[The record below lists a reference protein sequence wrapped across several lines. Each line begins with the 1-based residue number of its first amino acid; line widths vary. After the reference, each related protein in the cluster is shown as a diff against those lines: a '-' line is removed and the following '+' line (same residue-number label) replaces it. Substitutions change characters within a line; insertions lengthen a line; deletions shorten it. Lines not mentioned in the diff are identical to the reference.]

1 MIGFITDRSEENLN
15 RRNALAEKGWYGMT
29 AAERAEWTGNPLT
42 AKDFGYTN
50 PINLLPTG
58 PYYSSSVELTYRNTS
73 ITATAITD
81 GSYQYAVAIVGA
93 AADFVGKTLTISLD
107 TVVTSGNA
115 TPLVAAYWHD
125 NNGFDWGGGS
135 LSEAGSVTFLVTE
148 NTNNREFL
156 ALYIYVATETAVTA
170 GDLVRYN
177 GLMLEEG
184 EERHGYVP
192 YSAILPT
199 LATKGAYNYS
209 DLNRVEM
216 AVFELAENLGL
227 PLKTKMDW
235 SLWDI
240 PTQADMDRYISNII
254 RIREV
259 LPNRNSIPSVPGR
272 MNGLTLNT
280 ANKIEGILTA
290 ADAGMNSMLRA
301 GDVFCGEV

>member
-15 RRNALAEKGWYGMT
+15 RRNALAAKGWDNMT

-42 AKDFGYTN
+42 AEAMGYTN

-58 PYYSSSVELTYRNTS
+58 PYYSSSVELTYRITS
-73 ITATAITD
+73 ITATATID

-93 AADFVGKTLTISLD
+93 AADFSGKTLTLSLD
-107 TVVTSGNA
+107 SVVASGNA
-115 TPLVAAYWHD
+115 VPMVAAYWHD
-125 NNGFDWGGGS
+125 GNGFDWGGGS
-135 LSEAGSVTFLVTE
+135 LSEAGTITFPVTE

-170 GDLVRYN
+170 GDMVRYN

-192 YSAILPT
+192 YMAILPT
-199 LATKGAYNYS
+199 PATKGAYNYS

-216 AVFELAENLGL
+216 AVFELAEQLGL

-235 SLWDI
+235 GLWDI
-240 PTQADMDRYISNII
+240 PTQAEMDRYISNVV
-254 RIREV
+254 RIREA
-259 LPNRNSIPSVPGR
+259 LPNKNSIPSVPGR
-272 MNGLTLNT
+272 MNGLTLRT
-280 ANKIEGILTA
+280 ANRIEQILTE
-290 ADAGMNSMLRA
+290 ADAGVNAMLRT